1 MSMVGGSMV
10 NFLDVSDSCMT
21 VLGVIFFIRELLK
34 YVLILIPIGLIVMFS
49 IDFTRGVISTSDSGG
64 KILGFVLRRIIYTMA
79 VFLIPTMIFAL
90 FNILGMTSSDSESC
104 WNYVNETSV
113 SEIKQIIDDKQ
124 EAQEKENA
132 DIQQKLNKRLKKSSI
147 SEMVAKKTIVD
158 NDSSSGDALSSNQ
171 SINGEEKI
179 RLTSFSDSQ
188 LGTGISKSSGR
199 VSKNKKGWYM
209 FSENNKKYLVIG
221 APTKELYKSSSVWS
235 SYNPKILFSYYDTMQ
250 LRIKGKNYN
259 AIVLDSCGE
268 CMKVDKNEGIRL
280 DLWTTSES
288 QNFGDWQ
295 YIVSYK

>member
-147 SEMVAKKTIVD
+147 SEMVNKKTIVD

-179 RLTSFSDSQ
+179 RLTSFSDSK

-209 FSENNKKYLVIG
+209 FSENNKKYLVV
-221 APTKELYKSSSVWS
+221 AASTKELHRSSGWS
-235 SYNPKILFSYYDTMQ
+235 SYTPKILFSYYDTMQ
-250 LRIKGKNYN
+250 LRIEGKNYN
-259 AIVLDSCGE
+259 AIVLDSCGA
-268 CMKVDKNEGIRL
+268 CMKYDKNKGIKL

>member
-10 NFLDVSDSCMT
+10 NILDVSDSCMT

-113 SEIKQIIDDKQ
+113 SEIKQIIDYKQ

-147 SEMVAKKTIVD
+147 SEIVNKKTIVD

-179 RLTSFSDSQ
+179 RLTSFSDSK
-188 LGTGISKSSGR
+188 L
-199 VSKNKKGWYM
+199 
-209 FSENNKKYLVIG
+209 
-221 APTKELYKSSSVWS
+221 
-235 SYNPKILFSYYDTMQ
+235 
-250 LRIKGKNYN
+250 
-259 AIVLDSCGE
+259 
-268 CMKVDKNEGIRL
+268 
-280 DLWTTSES
+280 
-288 QNFGDWQ
+288 
-295 YIVSYK
+295 